1 MFAPLFTHEKIITR
15 IDDHFISMLLFF
27 MRKFICISIITFFLS
42 ASAITSYADI
52 YKYVDEN
59 GVIHFTNITKGKGYK
74 KIISEDKTRSKKDYD
89 HIITRKSSKYK
100 IEPAI
105 IRAVIT
111 VESNWNPRAISSKG
125 AIGLMQLMPSTAKD
139 MRVKNAFDPEENIE
153 GGTKYLRYL
162 LNRFNGDIE
171 LALAA
176 YNAGPARVEKS
187 GGIPSISETKK
198 FVKKVL
204 SIYKGKSG
212 KKRERIYK
220 VIYNNGTILYTNAPY
235 YYKQNKL
242 SNF

>member
-1 MFAPLFTHEKIITR
+1 
-15 IDDHFISMLLFF
+15 MLLFF
-27 MRKFICISIITFFLS
+27 MRKITFIGILTLFLS

-52 YKYVDEN
+52 YKYVDDN
-59 GVIHFTNITKGKGYK
+59 GVTHFTNISRGKGYR
-74 KIISEDKTRSKKDYD
+74 KIISENKTRPKKDYD
-89 HIITRKSSKYK
+89 RIITGKSSKYK
-100 IEPAI
+100 IETAI

-111 VESNWNPRAISSKG
+111 AESNWNPGAVSNRG

-139 MRVKNAFDPEENIE
+139 MQVINPFDPEENIE
-153 GGTKYLRYL
+153 GGTRYLRHL

-187 GGIPSISETKK
+187 GGVPSIPETKQ

-212 KKRERIYK
+212 KKRVRIYK
-220 VIYNNGTILYTNAPY
+220 LIYNDGTILYTNAPY
-235 YYKQNKL
+235 YKPHKL

>member
-1 MFAPLFTHEKIITR
+1 MRKII
-15 IDDHFISMLLFF
+15 FIGV
-27 MRKFICISIITFFLS
+27 ITLFLS
-42 ASAITSYADI
+42 ASAIISYADI
-52 YKYVDEN
+52 YKYLDEN
-59 GVIHFTNITKGKGYK
+59 GVAHFTNITKGKGYRK
-74 KIISEDKTRSKKDYD
+74 VISENKTRSKKDYD
-89 HIITRKSSKYK
+89 RIITGKSSKYK

-111 VESNWNPRAISSKG
+111 AESNWNPVAVSNRG

-139 MRVKNAFDPEENIE
+139 MQVVNPFDPEENIE
-153 GGTKYLRYL
+153 GGARYLRHL

-187 GGIPSISETKK
+187 GGIPPIPETEK

-204 SIYKGKSG
+204 SIYKGG
-212 KKRERIYK
+212 YGGKRERIYK
-220 VIYNNGTILYTNAPY
+220 IIYNNGTILYTNAPY
-235 YYKQNKL
+235 FKQRKL